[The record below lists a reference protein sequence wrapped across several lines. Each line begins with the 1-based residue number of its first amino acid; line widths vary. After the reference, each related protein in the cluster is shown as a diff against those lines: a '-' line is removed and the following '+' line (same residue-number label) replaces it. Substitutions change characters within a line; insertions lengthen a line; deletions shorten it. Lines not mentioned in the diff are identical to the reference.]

1 MVCNLCEWGGLVR
14 RGRYRR
20 PPTPTI
26 AHEGRGWGSAHR
38 EHHATTIPGG
48 AKQAEPGGYRAR
60 RFALA
65 TTARMNEASFC
76 NPVSRRWRRIA
87 GDFDSMSAVS
97 FRAAA
102 MLAS

>member
-1 MVCNLCEWGGLVR
+1 MVCNLCEGGGLVVA
-14 RGRYRR
+14 GGYRR
-20 PPTPTI
+20 PPSPRVL
-26 AHEGRGWGSAHR
+26 ARCQGRGSAHR

-87 GDFDSMSAVS
+87 GDRATMSAVS

-102 MLAS
+102 MFAS